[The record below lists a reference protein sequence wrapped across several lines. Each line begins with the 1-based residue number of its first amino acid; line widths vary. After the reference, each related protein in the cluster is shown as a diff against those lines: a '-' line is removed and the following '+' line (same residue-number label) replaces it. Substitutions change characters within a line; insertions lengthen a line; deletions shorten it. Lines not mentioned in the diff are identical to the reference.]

1 MMTYP
6 VLTGKADFA
15 RLSILNQIYNPVS
28 FNFLKKSGLHKS
40 IKILEIGCGYGDMA
54 LKLARHVGLKGEV
67 IAIDQ
72 DIEQIKIAELKRQK
86 KNISNIRFI
95 SSSLEDFSSSFVNNF
110 DLVYMRWTLMFM
122 KNPLKSLEII
132 YTLLK
137 AKGVFVC
144 EDVSVIGNGMFTCH
158 NSNVG
163 ERWTEVLLKNFKAL
177 GLNIDLAGSLY
188 GMLTQLGFNS
198 INAQLHQPIL
208 KTKREK
214 SVFRL
219 GVLATQKNIIENKVI
234 SDDALNSLIK
244 DLEGFESCNK
254 SIIGYMRNL
263 MISGTKENLTNQIEG

>member
-1 MMTYP
+1 M
-6 VLTGKADFA
+6 
-15 RLSILNQIYNPVS
+15 
-28 FNFLKKSGLHKS
+28 
-40 IKILEIGCGYGDMA
+40 
-54 LKLARHVGLKGEV
+54 
-67 IAIDQ
+67 
-72 DIEQIKIAELKRQK
+72 
-86 KNISNIRFI
+86 
-95 SSSLEDFSSSFVNNF
+95 
-110 DLVYMRWTLMFM
+110 
-122 KNPLKSLEII
+122 
-132 YTLLK
+132 
-137 AKGVFVC
+137 C
-144 EDVSVIGNGMFTCH
+144 EDVSVIGNGMFTCP